1 MDPSR
6 SVAYN
11 GKLFVMGSWGLDVG
25 LDIYD
30 IRGSRTPY
38 RLARHDFEDHN
49 NGAVL
54 IRTGKPMVTLWTRH
68 AKDSLVRYRV
78 GAVNVENATTRTD
91 YLGTAE
97 HTYTA
102 SDRTTYQVAMD
113 INGTIW
119 VFNRI
124 GLARWRCVPPRRG
137 APAVSPGLRRSRT
150 CTPPTASR
158 CTQQRSTSAR
168 RSVPPAQPPRQWC
181 GVAGV
186 YYGEINTTTGAVTG
200 ASRAAL
206 GTLGTEINHS
216 ALQTVYVPPAGWSTW
231 IYDVGDNPSIRE
243 LTFVEFDPATRTR

>member
-137 APAVSPGLRRSRT
+137 APRCHLGCGEAVRALHRRQADVHSSGQRRHDGPCST
-150 CTPPTASR
+150 TPSMVRVCRGSTTAKSTRLPVLPEDSERRWERSAPRSSQRPANGVRAASR
-158 CTQQRSTSAR
+158 MVNMDLRCWR
-168 RSVPPAQPPRQWC
+168 QPEHP
-181 GVAGV
+181 
-186 YYGEINTTTGAVTG
+186 
-200 ASRAAL
+200 
-206 GTLGTEINHS
+206 
-216 ALQTVYVPPAGWSTW
+216 
-231 IYDVGDNPSIRE
+231 
-243 LTFVEFDPATRTR
+243 